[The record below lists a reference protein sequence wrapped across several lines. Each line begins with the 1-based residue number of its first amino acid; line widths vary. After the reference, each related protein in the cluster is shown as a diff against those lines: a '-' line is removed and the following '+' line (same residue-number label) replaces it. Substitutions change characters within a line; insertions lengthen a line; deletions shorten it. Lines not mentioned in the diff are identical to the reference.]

1 MRLLMPLLD
10 LFFPRRC
17 VLCGEK
23 SGLAEEDTG
32 ACASCLQRIQRPD
45 VCCPSCAHPVTDEM
59 QLCPICRNQSFS
71 FSAVCAVTLY
81 RGTVKKTIHQYK
93 YRGCK
98 DLAQPLG
105 KLMAM
110 QIVRCRWPVF
120 HAVVPVPLHREK
132 LLLRGYDQALL
143 LAQVVAS
150 ELELPVEQ
158 LLLRERP
165 TFTQTKLDANGRWTN
180 VAGAF
185 KVVIN
190 EEVPQRVLLI
200 DDLLTT
206 GATAHFA
213 GEALLHAG
221 VSQVF
226 VAVVGR

>member
-17 VLCGEK
+17 VLCGGK
-23 SGLAEEDTG
+23 SGSPEENAG
-32 ACASCLQRIQRPD
+32 ACASCLQNIQGPE
-45 VCCPSCAHPVTDEM
+45 VCCPFCAHPFTDGI
-59 QLCPICRNQSFS
+59 QLCPICREHSFS

-81 RGTVKKTIHQYK
+81 RGTLKRTIHQYK

-105 KLMAM
+105 KLMAL
-110 QIVRCRWPVF
+110 QIGRCQWPTLD
-120 HAVVPVPLHREK
+120 AVVPVPLHQEK
-132 LLLRGYDQALL
+132 LLQRGYDQAFL
-143 LAQVVAS
+143 LAKVVAK
-150 ELELPVEQ
+150 EFKLPVKRM
-158 LLLRERP
+158 LIRERP
-165 TFTQTKLDANGRWTN
+165 TFTQTKLDASGRWDN

-185 KVVIN
+185 TVVTS
-190 EEVPQRVLLI
+190 EEIPQRVLLI

-221 VSQVF
+221 VDQVF

>member
-1 MRLLMPLLD
+1 MRLLLPLLD

-17 VLCGEK
+17 VFCGDK
-23 SGLAEEDTG
+23 SGFPAEDTG
-32 ACASCLQRIQRPD
+32 ACASCLQNILRPE
-45 VCCPSCAHPVTDEM
+45 VCCPYCAHPVKAGI
-59 QLCPICRNQSFS
+59 QLCPVCWEQSFS

-81 RGTVKKTIHQYK
+81 RGTVKRTIHQYK

-110 QIVRCRWPVF
+110 QVVRCRWPVF
-120 HAVVPVPLHREK
+120 NAVVPVPLHREK

-143 LAQVVAS
+143 LAQVVAR
-150 ELELPVEQ
+150 ELELPVGQ
-158 LLLRERP
+158 LLVRERP
-165 TFTQTKLDANGRWTN
+165 TLTQTKLDANGRWDN
-180 VAGAF
+180 MAGSF
-185 KVVIN
+185 KAVIKG
-190 EEVPQRVLLI
+190 EVPQRVLLI

-213 GEALLHAG
+213 GEALRHAG